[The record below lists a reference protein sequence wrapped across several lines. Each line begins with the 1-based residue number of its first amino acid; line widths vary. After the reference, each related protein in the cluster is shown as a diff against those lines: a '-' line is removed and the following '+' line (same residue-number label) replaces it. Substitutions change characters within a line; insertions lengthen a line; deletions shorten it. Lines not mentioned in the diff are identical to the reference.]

1 MGMGNSECG
10 MRKKKRTEDG
20 NGEFGMRKEKKRTE
34 YGNGEFGMRNAERKK
49 EDRRWE
55 CGIRNAEC
63 GMRKEIYG
71 MGNAECVIV
80 DMAQGLRRRV

>member
-1 MGMGNSECG
+1 MRNSECG
-10 MRKKKRTEDG
+10 MRKKKRTE
-20 NGEFGMRKEKKRTE
+20 
-34 YGNGEFGMRNAERKK
+34 YGNAEFGMRNAEKK

>member
-1 MGMGNSECG
+1 MNA
-10 MRKKKRTEDG
+10 
-20 NGEFGMRKEKKRTE
+20 
-34 YGNGEFGMRNAERKK
+34 EFGMRNAEKKK

-55 CGIRNAEC
+55 CGIWNAEGGKKRGQKMGMRNSEC

>member
-1 MGMGNSECG
+1 LNA
-10 MRKKKRTEDG
+10 
-20 NGEFGMRKEKKRTE
+20 
-34 YGNGEFGMRNAERKK
+34 EFGMRNAEKK
-49 EDRRWE
+49 EDRIWE
-55 CGIRNAEC
+55 CGIRNAECGKKKREQKMGMGNSEC